1 MPEENTKRGAELVI
15 FVNPIGGEGDA
26 TPETGSETGN
36 KSPVKRPYSA
46 PTGAS
51 PHKKKKPEP
60 VAKVLFA
67 TGTDP
72 PGDKP
77 DPDLLDPEE
86 PGKDPPAD
94 PGGPPGG
101 GDPPPEPPPIPPKA
115 PTPKKPKM
123 GSTKPAMKDV
133 PLYKEGED
141 PIAFITSFT
150 LYLNY
155 YDIDPTTVIPK
166 EGEP

>member
-1 MPEENTKRGAELVI
+1 MPKENTTRSAKLVVI
-15 FVNPIGGEGDA
+15 VNPIGGEGDGK
-26 TPETGSETGN
+26 PETRQ
-36 KSPVKRPYSA
+36 KSPVKRPHSA
-46 PTGAS
+46 PTGAG
-51 PHKKKKPEP
+51 PYKKKKTDP

-67 TGTDP
+67 AGTDP

-77 DPDLLDPEE
+77 NPDLLDL
-86 PGKDPPAD
+86 KDPREDPPGD

-101 GDPPPEPPPIPPKA
+101 GDPPTEPPTEPPKA

-123 GSTKPAMKDV
+123 GTTKPAMKDV
-133 PLYKEGED
+133 PLYKEGEEL
-141 PIAFITSFT
+141 IAFITSFT

-155 YDIDPTTVIPK
+155 YDINPTIVIPK

>member
-1 MPEENTKRGAELVI
+1 MPKENTKRGAELVI
-15 FVNPIGGEGDA
+15 VVNPIGGGDA
-26 TPETGSETGN
+26 TPETGSKTRN

-60 VAKVLFA
+60 VVKVLFA
-67 TGTDP
+67 EGTDP

-77 DPDLLDPEE
+77 DLGPVPED
-86 PGKDPPAD
+86 PGKDPPGD

-101 GDPPPEPPPIPPKA
+101 GDPPPEPPPVPLKA

-123 GSTKPAMKDV
+123 GSTKLAMKDV
-133 PLYKEGED
+133 PLYKKGED
-141 PIAFITSFT
+141 PIVFITSFMS
-150 LYLNY
+150 YLNY
-155 YDIDPTTVIPK
+155 YNIDPTTVIPK